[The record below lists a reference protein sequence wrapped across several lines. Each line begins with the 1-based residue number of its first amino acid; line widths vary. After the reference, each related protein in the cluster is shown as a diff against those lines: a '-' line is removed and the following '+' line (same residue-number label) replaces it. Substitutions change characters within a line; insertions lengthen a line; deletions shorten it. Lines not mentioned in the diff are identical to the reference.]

1 MRWFLS
7 MVLLLLVALTQ
18 DAPVRQLGFEE
29 ALALASQNSAE
40 VSTAQVDLERAERD
54 LTRLRAD
61 PLTLRIP
68 LLQGEQ
74 GLVQAQQALELAAL
88 RLENEVAGGFA
99 TALEADDAV
108 RLAERQRDI
117 SATQL
122 EATTIRFEAGAAT
135 TLDVERARNA
145 LSDSERTL
153 TDARQSRILAYDQLA
168 SLLGI
173 AEGFELSVMP
183 PVPDLPEL
191 SAVLARLPENQQVI
205 GAEQALILAEA
216 QLAAVDND
224 FSPRSEIEA
233 AQDGVNNARVR
244 LNETRRAT
252 ELLIRQRYNAVLAAV
267 GRLENARAAYATAQE
282 DFNAQQVRF
291 EAGSISRLDLEQ
303 AQLSVV
309 NAETQLTTSQH
320 ALANA
325 LRQLE
330 LTVRGG
336 GGTG

>member
-1 MRWFLS
+1 MRWFLG
-7 MVLLLLVALTQ
+7 MVLLLVVMAQ

-54 LTRLRAD
+54 LARLRAD
-61 PLTLRIP
+61 PLALRIP

-74 GLVQAQQALELAAL
+74 GLAQAQQALALARL
-88 RLENEVAGGFA
+88 RLENEVASSFA
-99 TALEADDAV
+99 AALEADNTV
-108 RLAERQRDI
+108 RLSEMQRDI

-145 LSDSERTL
+145 LSDSERAL
-153 TDARQSRILAYDQLA
+153 TDARQSRTLAYDQLG
-168 SLLGI
+168 SLLGV
-173 AEGFELSVMP
+173 AENFELSIMP

-191 SAVLARLPENQQVI
+191 SAVLARLPENQQVTA
-205 GAEQALILAEA
+205 AEQALMLAEA

-233 AQDGVNNARVR
+233 AQDAVNNARVR
-244 LNETRRAT
+244 LTEAGRAT
-252 ELLIRQRYNAVLAAV
+252 ELLIRQRYNAVLAAQ
-267 GRLENARAAYATAQE
+267 GRLDNAEAAYATAQE
-282 DFNAQQVRF
+282 DLNAQQVRF

-303 AQLSVV
+303 ARLGVV
-309 NAETQLTTSQH
+309 NAETQVTAAQH
-320 ALANA
+320 ALTSA

-336 GGTG
+336 GGAG